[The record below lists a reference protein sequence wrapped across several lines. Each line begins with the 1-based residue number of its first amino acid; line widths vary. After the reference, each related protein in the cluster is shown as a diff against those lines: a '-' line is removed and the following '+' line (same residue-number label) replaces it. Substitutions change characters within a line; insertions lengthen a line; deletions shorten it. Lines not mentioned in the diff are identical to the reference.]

1 MNKGKLIVI
10 EGTDCSGKQTQTD
23 ILVNN
28 LKSLGYKAV
37 SFGFPNYA
45 SPTGKIIGEA
55 YLGKHGNS
63 YFLEGIENVDPKI
76 SSLYYAADRAYNI
89 NIIKRH
95 LENGYIVVLNRYVE
109 SNMAFQGGKIKDI
122 KERNMMYEWL
132 DNLEFVLL
140 ELPRPDYVL
149 FLYLPYEYVCTLK
162 EKAGKPVNINLLHM
176 AETSYLELST
186 IYEYEKI
193 NCLKDDQLRSIDDI
207 AEEIFSKV
215 KQYLETEGEYE
226 FK

>member
-1 MNKGKLIVI
+1 MSKGKLIVI
-10 EGTDCSGKQTQTD
+10 EGTLCSGKQTQTD
-23 ILVNN
+23 N
-28 LKSLGYKAV
+28 LKKIGYKAI

-55 YLGKHGNS
+55 YLGKHSES
-63 YFLEGIENVDPKI
+63 YFREGIENVDPKI
-76 SSLYYAADRAYNI
+76 SSLYYAADRVYNI
-89 NIIKRH
+89 DIIKKY
-95 LENGYIVVLNRYVE
+95 LDNDYVVVLNRYVE

-140 ELPRPDYVL
+140 GLPRPDLVL

-162 EKAGKPVNINLLHM
+162 EKNGKIANINLLRM
-176 AETSYLELST
+176 AEIAYLELST

-193 NCLKDDQLRSIDDI
+193 LCLKNDKIRTIEDI
-207 AEEIFSKV
+207 SKEILEKV
-215 KQYLETEGEYE
+215 KKFLETEV
-226 FK
+226 

>member
-1 MNKGKLIVI
+1 MSKGKLIVI

-23 ILVNN
+23 ILVEN
-28 LKSLGYKAV
+28 LKQLGIKAI

-55 YLGKHGNS
+55 YLGKHSES
-63 YFLEGIENVDPKI
+63 YFTEGIENVDPKI

-89 NIIKRH
+89 DIINKH
-95 LENGYIVVLNRYVE
+95 LEAGYIVVLNRYVE

-122 KERNMMYEWL
+122 KSRNMMYEWL

-140 ELPRPDYVL
+140 DLPRPDLVL

-162 EKAGKPVNINLLHM
+162 EKRGKIANINLLRM
-176 AETSYLELST
+176 AETAYLELST
-186 IYEYEKI
+186 IYDYEKI
-193 NCLKDDQLRSIDDI
+193 NCLKDNHFRSIDDI
-207 AEEIFSKV
+207 SEEILEKV
-215 KQYLETEGEYE
+215 KKYLEMD
-226 FK
+226 

>member
-1 MNKGKLIVI
+1 MSKGKLIVI

-23 ILVNN
+23 ILVEN
-28 LKSLGYKAV
+28 LKRIGMKAI

-55 YLGKHGNS
+55 YLGKHSDS
-63 YFLEGIENVDPKI
+63 YFTEGIENVDPKI

-89 NIIKRH
+89 DIINKH
-95 LENGYIVVLNRYVE
+95 LEAGYIVVLNRYVE

-122 KERNMMYEWL
+122 KSRNMMYEWL

-140 ELPRPDYVL
+140 DLPRPDLVL

-162 EKAGKPVNINLLHM
+162 KKRGKIANINLLRM
-176 AETSYLELST
+176 AETAYLELST
-186 IYEYEKI
+186 IYDYEKI
-193 NCLKDDQLRSIDDI
+193 NCLKDNHLRSIEDI
-207 AEEIFSKV
+207 SKEILEKV
-215 KQYLETEGEYE
+215 KKYLEMD
-226 FK
+226 